1 VPAFFTVVR
10 MFDLTLAPKTDPSQL
25 YRYRDGFY
33 AVDMLDVALVE
44 LDLFT
49 WLNGVGPRS
58 LPEIAAHFGFH
69 LRPLDVMTTLFVAL
83 GLLARDGDR
92 LSVTEAGREHVVTGS
107 PWNLAPYYPKI
118 KDRPIA
124 QDLLTILRTDKPA
137 NFAARKDQ
145 GDWHKA
151 MESETFAEEFTA
163 MMDCRGVLLAQALA
177 ANLDLSKRSSLLDIA
192 GGSGV
197 YACAFAARFPGLKAC
212 VLDKPPV
219 DKIAARATAKRGFS
233 ERVGTVAADMLTE
246 PLPTGHDVHLYSNV
260 LHDWDVPEV
269 RQLMKAS
276 ADALPAGGWLIVHDA
291 FLTPAKD
298 GPLPVAEYS
307 VVLLHI
313 TQGRCYSTKEIED
326 IGAEFGFEPLTHV
339 PSAVGR
345 SAVVLVKR

>member
-1 VPAFFTVVR
+1 MT
-10 MFDLTLAPKTDPSQL
+10 DLTRAPKTDPSQI

-33 AVDMLDVALVE
+33 AVDMLDLALVE
-44 LDLFT
+44 LDFFT
-49 WLNGVGPRS
+49 WLHRAGAQT
-58 LPEIAAHFGFH
+58 LPEIAAHYGFH

-83 GLLARDGDR
+83 GLLRREGDR
-92 LSVTEAGREHVVTGS
+92 LAVAEAGLEHTVAGS
-107 PWNLAPYYPKI
+107 PWHIAPYFPKL

-124 QDLLTILRTDKPA
+124 QDLLGILRSDKPA

-151 MESETFAEEFTA
+151 MESEAFAEEFTA

-177 ANLDLSKRSSLLDIA
+177 ANLDLSGKSKLLDIA
-192 GGSGV
+192 GGSGI
-197 YACAFAARFPGLKAC
+197 YACSFAARFPHLKAT
-212 VLDKPPV
+212 VLDKAPV
-219 DKIAARATAKRGFS
+219 DRIAARAVAQRGFS
-233 ERVGTVAADMLTE
+233 DQVDTRAADMLQE
-246 PLPTGHDVHLYSNV
+246 PLPTGYDVHLYSNV

-269 RQLMKAS
+269 RQLLKAS
-276 ADALPAGGWLIVHDA
+276 ADALPTGGWLIVHDA
-291 FLTPAKD
+291 FLNAAKD

-326 IGAEFGFEPLTHV
+326 LGAEFGFRRVSHV

-345 SAVVLVKR
+345 SGLVLERT